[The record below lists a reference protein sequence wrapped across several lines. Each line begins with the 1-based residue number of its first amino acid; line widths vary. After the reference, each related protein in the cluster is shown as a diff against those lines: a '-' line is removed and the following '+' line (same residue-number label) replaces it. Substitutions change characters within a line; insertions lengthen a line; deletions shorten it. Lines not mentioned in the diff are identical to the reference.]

1 MFATKSKLSY
11 LEKIGKE
18 NTRFYIEQT
27 AFDISSA
34 YYQLLNEITLRNF
47 LIEAQ
52 EYSRARLE
60 LIKLKLQVGNSN
72 NFELQNAQF
81 DFNSDSISI
90 VQQNLKVKQLYLQI
104 NRIINQFD
112 DFEFNPTDKIEIS
125 TSVDREFIQNQALKN
140 NIQINIEKI
149 KQLVNSQEVEILK
162 GNFYP
167 DLSALAN
174 YSFQD
179 QQNTVSIYKS
189 NRSYGLNYG
198 IRFSFNLYNGEQ
210 DAINVQNAKIDLENS
225 SIQIKDK
232 ELELKNLVAKSYN
245 IYKSLLEIL
254 ELQKQN
260 SELAANS
267 VEIAKKQLEVGSINS
282 FDFRQIQLNYLSSNI
297 KKFDTEYQVKIQEI
311 ELLDWEEFY
320 SLQLCGKI

>member
-1 MFATKSKLSY
+1 LPDFIRLSLDGSKSLSNNNTKQTLYNGEVRQSNNATSDVTNASINLNWNFFDGFKMFATKSKLSY

-167 DLSALAN
+167 DLSALQIIHFRT
-174 YSFQD
+174 S
-179 QQNTVSIYKS
+179 
-189 NRSYGLNYG
+189 
-198 IRFSFNLYNGEQ
+198 
-210 DAINVQNAKIDLENS
+210 KI
-225 SIQIKDK
+225 Q
-232 ELELKNLVAKSYN
+232 
-245 IYKSLLEIL
+245 
-254 ELQKQN
+254 
-260 SELAANS
+260 
-267 VEIAKKQLEVGSINS
+267 
-282 FDFRQIQLNYLSSNI
+282 YLSI
-297 KKFDTEYQVKIQEI
+297 KVIALT
-311 ELLDWEEFY
+311 
-320 SLQLCGKI
+320 G